1 MATVRAMTWSTAD
14 IPDQHG
20 RTAVVTGGNGGLG
33 LATVTALAAKGAHVV
48 VAARDQAK
56 AAAAREQVR
65 AAHPDASLEV
75 VELDLGSLASVERA
89 AATVLERHERL
100 DLLVDNAGVMAMP
113 EGTTEDGFE
122 TQLGVNVLGHWVLTA
137 RLLPALVHV
146 AGSRVVTLSSVAQHQ
161 GRALDPADPHLR
173 RSYDPWRAYGNTKLA
188 MRHLAVGLQRELS
201 RRGART
207 EALAAHPG
215 FTDSELQQRTV
226 ESGGGGFLGRAS
238 HVAVRRIGMSV
249 EQGALSQLRAATDP
263 DARGGQLYGPLLAV
277 TGPPVRRPLVR
288 PGTDEAVRRL
298 WQVCEAETGVAMD
311 VATAVAGR

>member
-1 MATVRAMTWSTAD
+1 MTWTTDD

-48 VAARDQAK
+48 VAARDQEK
-56 AAAAREQVR
+56 AAAARARVL
-65 AAHPDASLEV
+65 AAHPAASLEV
-75 VELDLGSLASVERA
+75 VELDLGSLTSVERA
-89 AATVLERHERL
+89 AATVLERHDRV

-113 EGTTEDGFE
+113 EGRTADGFE

-146 AGSRVVTLSSVAQHQ
+146 PGSRVVTLSSVAQHQ

-173 RSYDPWRAYGNTKLA
+173 HAYDPWRAYGNTKLA
-188 MRHLAVGLQRELS
+188 MRHLAVGLQRALTQH
-201 RRGART
+201 GART

-226 ESGGGGFLGRAS
+226 AAGGGGFLGRAS
-238 HVAVRRIGMSV
+238 HVAVRLVGMSV
-249 EQGALSQLRAATDP
+249 ERGALSQLRAATDP
-263 DARGGQLYGPLLAV
+263 GARGGQLYGPLLAV
-277 TGPPVRRPLVR
+277 AGPPVRRPLVR
-288 PGTDEAVRRL
+288 PGTDDAVRRL
-298 WQVCEAETGVAMD
+298 WQVCEQETGVAMD
-311 VATAVAGR
+311 VAGAVRGR